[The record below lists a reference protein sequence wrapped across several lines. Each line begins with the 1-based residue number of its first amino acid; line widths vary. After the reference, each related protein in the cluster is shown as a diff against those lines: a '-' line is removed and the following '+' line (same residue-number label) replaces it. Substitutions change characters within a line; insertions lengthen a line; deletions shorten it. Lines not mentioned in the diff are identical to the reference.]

1 MKWKLIVEE
10 MNKSNIKVGQF
21 VKAKCNLSKRGIVFY
36 EKREILKVSDVKQD
50 SISGEYKFKS
60 DEEDIWWACSYVE
73 PVDSEMQ
80 EALMFVEQ
88 GGECGI
94 DSGKKTPI
102 HLDNKKAM
110 DKLKSG
116 RWKVGGGGVNG
127 CCLYW
132 ITDKGKKKML
142 IFRKMSVGNM
152 Y

>member
-10 MNKSNIKVGQF
+10 LNKSTIKVGQF
-21 VKAKCNLSKRGIVFY
+21 VKVKYNLSKRGIVFY
-36 EKREILKVSDVKQD
+36 EKREILKVSAVKQD

-60 DEEDIWWACSYVE
+60 DEGDNWWSCKCVE

-80 EALMFVEQ
+80 EALRFVEQ

-102 HLDNKKAM
+102 HLDNEKAM
-110 DKLKSG
+110 DELKSG
-116 RWKVGGGGVNG
+116 RWKVGASGANG
-127 CCLYW
+127 YCLYW
-132 ITDKGKKKML
+132 ITERGKKKML
-142 IFRKMSVGNM
+142 VFNKLSVGNM